1 MQKAFLHKKNI
12 SVNTKETHVKNFS
25 LVFDKWRGRS
35 ERPERAI
42 ENSPGCSVAQPRD
55 ATPGLCE
62 SVILTKVKGIVKCG
76 SRRGLPT

>member
-1 MQKAFLHKKNI
+1 MFRQCPSPNRFDMDGSSEMCVI
-12 SVNTKETHVKNFS
+12 NF
-25 LVFDKWRGRS
+25 FFMERACS